1 MPELH
6 QALSHIRQFTDLNP
20 SVGLILG
27 SGLSMLAD
35 LVHDPVSLET
45 STIPNYP
52 PSTVE
57 GHVGRLVFGSIS
69 GVSVVF
75 VQGRLHVY
83 EGHSVSNATFP
94 VRLLSALGVRRL
106 IVTNAAGGIHPDFK
120 PGTLMWITDHINWT
134 NMNPLI
140 GSRKGSVARAGAGA
154 GAAAQNESGN
164 NYYDSEW
171 TNRARAIGNKLGIS
185 TSSGT
190 YLWTRGP
197 SYETKAEIQAFK
209 LIGADAVGMST
220 VPEVVQARAC
230 GMKVLGLSTI
240 TNLAAGLGD
249 NELNHEEVLDVGRQV
264 RSDLERLILA
274 LIAD

>member
-1 MPELH
+1 MPDLQ
-6 QALSHIRQFTDLNP
+6 QALSYIRQFTGLNP

-35 LVHDPVSLET
+35 LVHDPISLET
-45 STIPNYP
+45 SSIPNYP
-52 PSTVE
+52 ASTVE
-57 GHVGRLVFGSIS
+57 GHIGRLVFGSIS

-94 VRLLSALGVRRL
+94 VRLLAALGVRKL

-134 NMNPLI
+134 NLNPLI
-140 GSRKGSVARAGAGA
+140 GSQKGKVAVPK
-154 GAAAQNESGN
+154 NESGN

-171 TNRARAIGNKLGIS
+171 TNRARAIGNKLGIP
-185 TSSGT
+185 TSLGT